1 MPQVAQEMTET
12 AVDFLPLRGVDYL
25 EFLVGNAKQAAYFYR
40 SAFGMRLT
48 AYRGPETG
56 TREIASYVLEQGQ
69 IRFVLSTPLS
79 PDSQTA
85 HLIRQHGDG
94 ISDIALE
101 VDDAEMA
108 WRETTRRGARSV
120 QAPKLLKDQRGNVRI
135 AAIATYGDTIH
146 SLIERRNY
154 CGPFLPGF
162 TALDKEDPISQ
173 PTGLTYIDHVVGNVE
188 LGRMNEW
195 VRFYEQV
202 MGFHLYQH
210 FDDKDISTE
219 YSALMSKVLA
229 GGHDRIKF
237 PINEPAAGRRKSQ
250 IDEYLEF
257 YHGPGVQHVA
267 LHCRNIIDT
276 VSTLRSR
283 GIEFLRIPAAYYQE
297 LTDRV
302 GSIAEPLES
311 LQELGILVDR
321 DDEGYMLQIFTRP
334 VQDRP
339 TLFFEIIQR
348 KGSRS
353 FGKGNFKALFEAI
366 EREQERRG
374 NL

>member
-40 SAFGMRLT
+40 FAFGMRLT

-69 IRFVLSTPLS
+69 IRFVLTTPLS

-108 WRETTRRGARSV
+108 WGEATRRGARSV
-120 QAPKLLKDQRGNVRI
+120 QAPKLLRDQHGNVRI

-154 CGPFLPGF
+154 RGPFLPGF

-173 PTGLTYIDHVVGNVE
+173 PTGLTHIDHVVGNVE